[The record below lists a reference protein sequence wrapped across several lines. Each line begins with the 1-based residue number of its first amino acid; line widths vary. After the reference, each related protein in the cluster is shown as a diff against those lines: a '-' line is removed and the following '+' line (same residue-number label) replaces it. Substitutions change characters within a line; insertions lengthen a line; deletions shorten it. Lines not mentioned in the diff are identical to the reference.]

1 MDDTDKI
8 DFVTMSSNDVAGQ
21 GSQFVESQILLPK
34 VCPAGIVTIKSAVEF
49 PRQSVISISN
59 VTVTVDGAEYGTPLF
74 NKVIVT

>member
-8 DFVTMSSNDVAGQ
+8 DFVTMSSNEVAGQ

-34 VCPAGIVTIKSAVEF
+34 VCPAGIVIIKSAVEF

-74 NKVIVT
+74 SKVIVT